1 MGHFLCSR
9 AHIQQGRLYTL
20 LTSAF
25 SHQRPLH
32 FFGNILGV
40 YVVGGTVAQ
49 ALSPGEFAAL
59 LLSGSYGSSLA
70 QVLRSAQPAIGGSGA
85 VMGVLTA
92 GALVVPRE
100 KIHIWFPFPGLS
112 LSMLQV
118 ADLALIGNLAG
129 FVMRGLLPAGA
140 WTAHIG
146 GTLGGFAFA
155 GVLATVTTGRVA
167 HPLCLH
173 AKYLEVDWRQTLKG
187 LEKSCQLWRRWLS
200 LQDKRLQRSI

>member
-1 MGHFLCSR
+1 
-9 AHIQQGRLYTL
+9 
-20 LTSAF
+20 
-25 SHQRPLH
+25 
-32 FFGNILGV
+32 V
-40 YVVGGTVAQ
+40 YVLGGAVAQ

-70 QVLRSAQPAIGGSGA
+70 QVSRSARQPALGASGA
-85 VMGVLTA
+85 LMGVLTA

-100 KIHIWFPFPGLS
+100 KFHIWFPFPGLS

-118 ADLALIGNLAG
+118 ADIALIGNLAG
-129 FVMRGLLPAGA
+129 FVMRGLMPAGV

-173 AKYLEVDWRQTLKG
+173 AKYLEVDWLQTLKG

-200 LQDKRLQRSI
+200 LQDKNLQRSI